1 MAEKELNVFE
11 KFDEG
16 LRIIADELNGANN
29 ALYVVA
35 TSVLDLDEKLDAL
48 TAKIDNLIDIVTKLI
63 TKQTET
69 QTVKIPETPLLT
81 YPEGKKAVK

>member
-1 MAEKELNVFE
+1 MAEKQKNVFE

-35 TSVLDLDEKLDAL
+35 TSVLDLDDKLDAL
-48 TAKIDNLIDIVTKLI
+48 TAKIDSLIDIVTKLLAKEAETPV
-63 TKQTET
+63 TK
-69 QTVKIPETPLLT
+69 VPETSPLT
-81 YPEGKKAVK
+81 YPEGKKRAK